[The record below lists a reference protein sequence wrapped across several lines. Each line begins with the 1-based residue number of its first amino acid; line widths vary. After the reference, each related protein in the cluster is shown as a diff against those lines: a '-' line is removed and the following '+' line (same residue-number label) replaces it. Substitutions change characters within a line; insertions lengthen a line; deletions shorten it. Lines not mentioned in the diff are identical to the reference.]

1 MGGKGSVYREGNLK
15 FIERVLTEI
24 PGFRGYKEKKLRR
37 ESDKLLRK
45 HLYRRLIDARS
56 DLKEVFQ
63 KLSDYRRYE
72 LFSEM
77 NKLIARLDRV
87 AENVNHASYG
97 YTGFFNVV
105 KVEEEALDRMI
116 EFDGLLVEYVN
127 EISKA
132 AAEFKESIR
141 SLKFGEAKGYI
152 EEVGDTLEALEE
164 KFSERMESILEMKH

>member
-1 MGGKGSVYREGNLK
+1 
-15 FIERVLTEI
+15 
-24 PGFRGYKEKKLRR
+24 
-37 ESDKLLRK
+37 
-45 HLYRRLIDARS
+45 
-56 DLKEVFQ
+56 
-63 KLSDYRRYE
+63 
-72 LFSEM
+72 
-77 NKLIARLDRV
+77 
-87 AENVNHASYG
+87 
-97 YTGFFNVV
+97 
-105 KVEEEALDRMI
+105 MI